1 MEVTWVDLYEGGAE
15 RVYKYLLRKLHLVTR
30 KLLSWQKHSVQSQRK
45 FTHVHQL
52 DIYLVLFDK
61 FKKRGGKCQG
71 RTRRGKKGASAWK
84 RRNSFCWKDF
94 QNGRTMLFQKQ
105 RIHLIALWFKSF
117 CLTCPQRIVTHSGC
131 WIRNENFSFSFA
143 TVRP

>member
-1 MEVTWVDLYEGGAE
+1 MKEVQKEFINIYYANYIWLQGNY
-15 RVYKYLLRKLHLVTR
+15 YLGKNILCKVKENSRM
-30 KLLSWQKHSVQSQRK
+30 
-45 FTHVHQL
+45 FTN
-52 DIYLVLFDK
+52 YLVLFDK

-84 RRNSFCWKDF
+84 RRNSFLLKRFSKWAD
-94 QNGRTMLFQKQ
+94 NAVWKQ

-117 CLTCPQRIVTHSGC
+117 CLTCLQQILTHGGC
-131 WIRNENFSFSFA
+131 WIRNENLSFSFA